1 MSRGIYGLRWND
13 TQPVTKYVTS
23 DLNPITRVPTEK
35 TYEVAV
41 SVTCEM
47 SGGQLRLAMQTEKRA
62 GGLEILVLDLDFSR
76 TEAIKRE
83 EREEFI
89 LSAHEE
95 IEKVFSDL
103 ISQDYKEIMKG
114 E

>member
-1 MSRGIYGLRWND
+1 
-13 TQPVTKYVTS
+13 
-23 DLNPITRVPTEK
+23 
-35 TYEVAV
+35 
-41 SVTCEM
+41 
-47 SGGQLRLAMQTEKRA
+47 MQTEKRA

-76 TEAIKRE
+76 TGAIKRE

-95 IEKVFSDL
+95 IEKVISDL